1 LNRRA
6 CRLFLTWV
14 VLLITLVSVGGL
26 AEAKTFVVGI
36 VCQSA
41 TMEPA
46 IAGFKEAFDA
56 LVEHDGD
63 ASVTYIHSG
72 FVSDVAAEVE
82 RLLSTGAVDLLL
94 TLGTPATLA
103 AQKATLGSNIPVV
116 FTVVS
121 DPVASGIVTDLI
133 HPGGNMTG
141 VKTGGSSGK
150 AVEWLLEIA
159 PGARRLYVPH
169 WPADSASV
177 QGMAEL
183 IPAAAML
190 GIELV
195 VREIATTEELL
206 TALAEIPSDVD
217 SLFLNSS
224 GFLNAQVDA
233 YAQAALTRRIPLVT
247 MSPLVNRGAL
257 LTYGH
262 DYRRD
267 GAQAAK
273 LVHLILHGAAPGDIP
288 VETADFFLGINL
300 QTAAVIGLVI
310 SDDVLDQ
317 ADFIVR

>member
-1 LNRRA
+1 MNRRA

-36 VCQSA
+36 VCQSP

-46 IAGFKEAFDA
+46 VAGFKEALDSLTA
-56 LVEHDGD
+56 HDQD
-63 ASVTYIHSG
+63 VSVTYIHNG
-72 FVSDVAAEVE
+72 YVSDVAAEVAH
-82 RLLSTGAVDLLL
+82 LLSTGGVDLFL
-94 TLGTPATLA
+94 TVGTPATQA
-103 AQKATLGSNIPVV
+103 AQRATLGLGIPVV
-116 FTVVS
+116 FTAVS

-133 HPGGNMTG
+133 SPGGNTTG
-141 VKTGGSSGK
+141 VKAGGSSGK
-150 AVEWLLEIA
+150 VLEWLLKIA
-159 PGARRLYVPH
+159 PETKRLYVPH

-183 IPAAAML
+183 TPAAAAL
-190 GIELV
+190 GIELA
-195 VREIATTEELL
+195 VREVATTEELL
-206 TALAEIPSDVD
+206 TALAEIPNDVD

-224 GFLNAQVDA
+224 GSLNAQIDA

-247 MSPLVNRGAL
+247 MSPLVERGAL

-267 GAQAAK
+267 GEQAARLAH
-273 LVHLILHGAAPGDIP
+273 LVFLGAAPGEIP

-300 QTAAVIGLVI
+300 QTAAAIGLVI

>member
-1 LNRRA
+1 LNWRT
-6 CRLFLTWV
+6 CRLLLTQV
-14 VLLITLVSVGGL
+14 VLLITLVSIGGL
-26 AEAKTFVVGI
+26 AEAKTFVVGM

-56 LVEHDGD
+56 LIKHDGD
-63 ASVTYIHSG
+63 ASVTYIHNG
-72 FVSDVAAEVE
+72 YVSDVAAEVE
-82 RLLSTGAVDLLL
+82 RLISAEAVDLLL
-94 TLGTPATLA
+94 GVGTPATQA
-103 AQKATLGSNIPVV
+103 AQRATLGLGIPVV
-116 FTVVS
+116 FTAVS

-133 HPGGNMTG
+133 HPGGNTTG
-141 VKTGGSSGK
+141 VKAGGSSGK
-150 AVEWLLEIA
+150 VLEWLLKIA
-159 PGARRLYVPH
+159 PETKRLYVPH

-183 IPAAAML
+183 ILAAAML
-190 GIELV
+190 GVELV
-195 VREIATTEELL
+195 VREVATTEELL
-206 TALAEIPSDVD
+206 AALAEIPNDVD

-224 GFLNAQVDA
+224 GSLNAQIDA

-267 GAQAAK
+267 GEQAAR
-273 LVHLILHGAAPGDIP
+273 LVHLIFHGAAPGEIP
-288 VETADFFLGINL
+288 VEAADFFLGINL
-300 QTAAVIGLVI
+300 RTAAAIGLVI